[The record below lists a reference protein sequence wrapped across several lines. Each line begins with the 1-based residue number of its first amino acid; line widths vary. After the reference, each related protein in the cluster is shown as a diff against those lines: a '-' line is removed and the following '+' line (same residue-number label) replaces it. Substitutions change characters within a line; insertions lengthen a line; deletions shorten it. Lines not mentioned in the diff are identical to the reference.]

1 MPTVSLRNASLCSA
15 LGLPVLLF
23 WQAVVPERAPAAASA
38 AAAAGPAPAA
48 LLRSRAVWAIVVANM
63 VRAAPHPAE
72 AIAASPQPVSYT
84 SLYQPL
90 R

>member
-1 MPTVSLRNASLCSA
+1 MRNPSLRSA

-63 VRAAPHPAE
+63 VRAAPRPDCSRIPYQHPN
-72 AIAASPQPVSYT
+72 P
-84 SLYQPL
+84 SLTHRLIKPL